1 MTTTAIFFFCPSVPG
16 GPLTKLLDIF
26 LKLSPLEIRDADVGL
41 AELMDKWDTLSFG
54 DRAVMTQTLQ
64 SAASNI
70 DKFAKAG
77 DDPIGAIQGALNMVG
92 QFEELAGSTGQ
103 NVAGGFVSGLLSLFG
118 VGAKKKKSIG
128 QIVREEIKEVLAQ
141 FPEPNLFNKAGEHGG
156 LDTQFDRLKRYV
168 DVVAQ
173 FGNNLTVDEAI
184 FFERNAPLYVG
195 VAFMGSLQLSSVI
208 ERLLRDNK
216 GDEAKKTLRYIEL
229 YSRIA
234 VLEDVILQELAFLLP
249 KELEP
254 TSRLIF
260 MAQDL
265 LHSQH
270 KKLLQFL
277 RAGRFDKIAL
287 SYFDPD
293 VYPITDAYMTAVL
306 KVPDYDRSLAGK
318 WCLTP
323 VIGRAPKV
331 AITWKIVYP
340 KLMVHGHPYITLTEP
355 NEQACFWKLIPH
367 GNSLYTV
374 VNTYGGPKHEF
385 YGQYLSFDI
394 LHGYISRMAVKSEA
408 VLWEIVGD
416 RQKR

>member
-1 MTTTAIFFFCPSVPG
+1 MTTRAIFSFCPSVTSG
-16 GPLTKLLDIF
+16 LFNKLNDIF
-26 LKLSPLEIRDADVGL
+26 LTLGPKATGAWKGL
-41 AELMDKWDTLSFG
+41 AELKEKWNTLSFG
-54 DRAVMTQTLQ
+54 DRATMTQTLQ

-92 QFEELAGSTGQ
+92 KFEALAGPTGQ
-103 NVAGGFVSGLLSLFG
+103 NVAVGPRFVSGLLSLFG
-118 VGAKKKKSIG
+118 VGGKKKKSIG
-128 QIVREEIKEVLAQ
+128 QIAQEEIDQALVQ
-141 FPEPNLFNKAGEHGG
+141 FPEPNLFIKTSEHGG
-156 LDTQFDRLKRYV
+156 LGKQFDVLKAYV
-168 DVVAQ
+168 DRVAQ
-173 FGNNLTVDEAI
+173 GCSNLTVAQAKS
-184 FFERNAPLYVG
+184 FEGNAPLYIG
-195 VAFMGSLQLSSVI
+195 VALRNALTI
-208 ERLLRDNK
+208 EIEGLLKANK
-216 GDEAKKTLRYIEL
+216 EDEAKKTLRYIEL
-229 YSRIA
+229 YTRMA
-234 VLEDVILQELAFLLP
+234 VLRDVILQELVFLLP
-249 KELEP
+249 NNVEQRLVQSIFLE
-254 TSRLIF
+254 
-260 MAQDL
+260 
-265 LHSQH
+265 HSQH
-270 KKLLQFL
+270 KKLLEFL
-277 RAGRFDKIAL
+277 RGGRVDKIAL

-331 AITWKIVYP
+331 AITWKAVYP
-340 KLMVHGHPYITLTEP
+340 KLMAQGHPYITLAES

-394 LHGYISRMAVKSEA
+394 LHGYDSRMAVKSKA

-416 RQKR
+416 RRKR